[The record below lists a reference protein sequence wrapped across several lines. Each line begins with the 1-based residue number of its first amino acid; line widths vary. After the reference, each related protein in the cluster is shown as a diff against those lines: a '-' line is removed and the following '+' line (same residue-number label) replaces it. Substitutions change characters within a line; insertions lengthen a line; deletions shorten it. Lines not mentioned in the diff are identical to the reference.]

1 MELENYLIEQKPQI
15 LAISRISQILQE
27 SIEENYY
34 SILRGKIDKSY
45 LDNLKALICAIQ
57 MSAYAM
63 RSYRKESY
71 QQINGSYTD
80 NFTFSSVIFE
90 DLS

>member
-1 MELENYLIEQKPQI
+1 MELENYLIEQKAQI

-34 SILRGKIDKSY
+34 SILKGKINKSY

-57 MSAYAM
+57 MAAYAM
-63 RSYRKESY
+63 RSYRKEC
-71 QQINGSYTD
+71 
-80 NFTFSSVIFE
+80 
-90 DLS
+90 